1 MTTSVGRATLLVL
14 LLILT
19 TIRRLAL
26 LLFVFLVWTPAAYAW
41 SWPVHGPVV
50 QPFSYDEAQPY
61 ASGQHRGV
69 DIGVDAAGEGVVA
82 PAAGTVSFAGTV
94 PTNGKTV
101 TIETADGYSVTL
113 THLGSIAVPRGA
125 TVAEQDIVGT
135 IGPSGTPEVDEP
147 YVHLGIRVTADP
159 NGYVDPL
166 GLLPP
171 ASGDAA
177 TETVTTASQPA
188 ASGAPAVVPT
198 SKPAPSAARRPRVA
212 SARGSRAEPVRSQVQ
227 AHRQDRVQKPRAE
240 DRATR
245 SQHRSAGRAR
255 ASEQTTSF
263 FRRPVV
269 EPTVPRPIG
278 LDVGQGPRPN
288 VSITQPRRKPSNS
301 LSGLMCNGAVALFAL
316 VLIVAARRIRPRRN
330 ASTITG
336 AEVFLLA
343 RPAVEHCDML
353 RAA

>member
-1 MTTSVGRATLLVL
+1 M
-14 LLILT
+14 LT

-26 LLFVFLVWTPAAYAW
+26 LLIVFLVWTPAAYAW
-41 SWPVHGPVV
+41 SWPVQGPVV
-50 QPFSYDEAQPY
+50 QPFSYDEAHPY

-69 DIGVDAAGEGVVA
+69 DIGADAVGERVVA

-125 TVAEQDIVGT
+125 TVAEQDTIGT

-171 ASGDAA
+171 APGDAA
-177 TETVTTASQPA
+177 TETGTTASQPA
-188 ASGAPAVVPT
+188 SGGASSAAPA
-198 SKPAPSAARRPRVA
+198 SKPASSSSGRPRVA
-212 SARGSRAEPVRSQVQ
+212 STRGSRNEPVRSHLRVQ
-227 AHRQDRVQKPRAE
+227 RSDRAQKPRA
-240 DRATR
+240 DARTTR
-245 SQHRSAGRAR
+245 SQHRPAVRDR
-255 ASEQTTSF
+255 ASDRASHS
-263 FRRPVV
+263 RRPVV
-269 EPTVPRPIG
+269 EPAAPRPIG
-278 LDVGQGPRPN
+278 LDVGHESRPS
-288 VSITQPRRKPSNS
+288 VDVASPSREPSSPLPS
-301 LSGLMCNGAVALFAL
+301 LVCNWAAALFAL
-316 VLIVAARRIRPRRN
+316 GAAFAVRRHRSRARTTASAQVLRLPPPEAGLRQV
-330 ASTITG
+330 S
-336 AEVFLLA
+336 
-343 RPAVEHCDML
+343 